1 MKKSL
6 VFGALSSLAT
16 PLAAGMALS
25 AVPAAAEK
33 PAALST
39 ELPLESL
46 MANEQAKAVVLK
58 HMPGLDQHPSY
69 DQMKAVSLRTIMPY
83 SQGRIKAETLDAIDA
98 DLKTL

>member
-6 VFGALSSLAT
+6 IFGVLSSLAT

-25 AVPAAAEK
+25 AAPAAEK

-58 HMPGLDQHPSY
+58 HMPGLDKHPSY

>member
-6 VFGALSSLAT
+6 IFGVLSSLAT
-16 PLAAGMALS
+16 PLATGMALS
-25 AVPAAAEK
+25 AAPAAEK

-58 HMPGLDQHPSY
+58 HMPGLDKHPSY